1 MGGFIS
7 AIFGGGDTSPP
18 PVIMPSV
25 ASPVDDTEKI
35 KAAAA
40 AEAERVKKRKGA
52 ESTIQTT
59 SQGILQPATTLKQT
73 LGA

>member
-7 AIFGGGDTSPP
+7 SLFGGGVQSPP
-18 PVIMPSV
+18 PVIIPPV
-25 ASPVDDTEKI
+25 ASPVDNTEKI
-35 KAAAA
+35 KAAAQ

-52 ESTIQTT
+52 ASTIQTT
-59 SQGILQPATTLKQT
+59 AQGILQPATVLKQT